1 MLIRFPPD
9 YDSKDGTAI
18 RDYLHIEDLSAG
30 HLAALNHLREHHPGV
45 RAWNLGTGVGS
56 TVFEMIKSFSKAV
69 GRDLPYQVVGRRAG
83 DVLNL
88 TAKVDRAEKELG
100 WKATRG
106 LDDECESLWKW
117 TENNPNGY
125 REAAPQHLL
134 DAVKKSKSS

>member
-1 MLIRFPPD
+1 MLTTSPKPD
-9 YDSKDGTAI
+9 YNSKDGTAI
-18 RDYLHIEDLSAG
+18 RDYLHVEDLSEG
-30 HLAALNHLREHHPGV
+30 HLAALNHLREHQPGV

-88 TAKVDRAEKELG
+88 TAKVDRAESELG
-100 WKATRG
+100 WKAKRT
-106 LDDECESLWKW
+106 LEDECGSLWKW

-134 DAVKKSKSS
+134 DALKKSS